1 MNLEATVIAIWAL
14 WVALGER
21 IHVVILCESYDE
33 GNMMLDFNDEDNK
46 EATLEHLPKCKKPG
60 QVVQEMV
67 HFAH

>member
-1 MNLEATVIAIWAL
+1 MNLDTIVLAFWAL

-21 IHVVILCESYDE
+21 FQVLILCESYDE

-46 EATLEHLPKCKKPG
+46 EATLEHLHECKKPG